1 MVGGPDPG
9 PGASGPVRSPGVGIK
24 RALNPAVGF
33 LDRRIDWR
41 IEKKLEE
48 RLPHYAAASD
58 LAALS
63 ESLTKVYGEL
73 LTATTDVKRWMADD
87 LDVAQETATLL
98 GRSLD
103 RLSAAVEQL
112 KDEVGAVVP
121 RLERLE
127 AGGGPGPS

>member
-1 MVGGPDPG
+1 M
-9 PGASGPVRSPGVGIK
+9 GIK

-41 IEKKLEE
+41 IDKKLEGN
-48 RLPHYAAASD
+48 YALAAD

-63 ESLTKVYGEL
+63 ESLTKIYDEL

-103 RLSAAVEQL
+103 RLSGAVEQL
-112 KDEVGAVVP
+112 RDEVGAVAP

-127 AGGGPGPS
+127 AGQP